1 MTLQE
6 LLADWLPDQRWFAG
20 KGRAIDDVTVESD
33 IELRS
38 GEPGLRHLVIAVR
51 QGGSVDRYQV
61 LLGVRPGL
69 PDKLKH
75 AEIGWCAD
83 GQGCAYDAAHDP
95 ELTGAVLDGMATDA
109 RIGDLSF
116 RHVPGTTVTSG
127 LHSLVIGAEQSNTS
141 LVFGEAYV
149 CKLFRRLAP
158 GTNPD
163 LELNMA
169 LAREGSG
176 HIATPYG
183 WLSGPVA
190 GEPTT
195 LAVLSRYLRTAT
207 DGWTLAATS
216 VRDLYADYGDDEVHA
231 ADAGGDF
238 AGEAGRLGVATAEV
252 HRDLAHA
259 LGTTELP
266 VDDVRALADG
276 MRQRLK
282 EAVAEVPR
290 LAPHAPMV
298 DAAYDELG
306 RVGVPLTAQRVHG
319 DFHLGQVVRTDQRWV
334 ILDFEGEPARP
345 LAERRRPTTPLR
357 DVAGMLRS
365 FEYAARYQLIGH
377 PDEESLEP
385 RARDWARRN
394 REAFCAGYAEA
405 CGTDPQD
412 HAVVLR
418 ALELDK
424 AVYEV
429 MYEAHNRPTWL
440 KIPLNSLARQS

>member
-20 KGRAIDDVTVESD
+20 KGRSIDEVVVESD
-33 IELRS
+33 TELRT
-38 GEPGLRHLVIAVR
+38 GEPALRHLIIAVR
-51 QGGSVDRYQV
+51 QGGTTDRYQV
-61 LLGVRPGL
+61 LLGRRSGL

-75 AEIGWCAD
+75 AEIGWSAD

-95 ELTGAVLDGMATDA
+95 ALTTAILDGVAAGA
-109 RIGDLSF
+109 RIGGLEF
-116 RHVPGTTVTSG
+116 HRVPGAAISSG

-158 GTNPD
+158 GLNPD

-183 WLSGPVA
+183 WLQGEVD

-216 VRDLYADYGDDEVHA
+216 VRDLYAQDGVRA

-238 AGEAGRLGVATAEV
+238 AGEAGRLGRATAAV
-252 HRDLAHA
+252 HRDLASA
-259 LGTTELP
+259 LGTAELP
-266 VDDVRALADG
+266 VDDVRALAGG
-276 MRQRLK
+276 MRERLK
-282 EAVAEVPR
+282 EAAAEVPE
-290 LAPHAPMV
+290 LAAYAEPIE
-298 DAAYDELG
+298 AAYDELD
-306 RVGVPLTAQRVHG
+306 RVDAPLTAQRVHG
-319 DFHLGQVVRTDQRWV
+319 DYHLGQVIRTDQRWV

-345 LAERRRPTTPLR
+345 LAERRAPTTPLR
-357 DVAGMLRS
+357 DIAGMLRS
-365 FEYAARYQLIGH
+365 FEYAARYQLVGH
-377 PDEESLEP
+377 PDEAELEP
-385 RARDWARRN
+385 RARDWAKRN
-394 REAFCAGYAEA
+394 REAFCAGYAY
-405 CGTDPQD
+405 GGGLNPYD
-412 HAVVLR
+412 HAAVLR
-418 ALELDK
+418 ALECDK

-429 MYEAHNRPTWL
+429 MYEARNRPTWL
-440 KIPLNSLARQS
+440 KIPLNSLSRLA